1 MKLSEILKD
10 WPEELEN
17 IWYQASGQDCYPIED
32 AYKDGKCVGFNKAIK
47 YCDHEIDRE
56 ALANVLYKICIMTES
71 HSNRKV
77 DYFISTMPQWLK
89 RFENGKISS

>member
-17 IWYQASGQDCYPIED
+17 RWYQASGQDCYPSED
-32 AYKDGKCVGFNKAIK
+32 AYKDGECVGFNKAIK

-56 ALANVLYKICIMTES
+56 ALHEIIAQAKFDGDTSFEITV
-71 HSNRKV
+71 KV
-77 DYFISTMPQWLK
+77 IATMPMWLK
-89 RFENGKISS
+89 PTTERK